1 MSGGWG
7 SGRCGRASTRPPLGD
22 AWSSTCSGRWL
33 SSVIAVAVV
42 GGTSL
47 DGGKGSLLGT
57 FTAAIQFS
65 ALNNAL
71 NLLSVTSY
79 WQYVA
84 VGIVLLLALVIA
96 GLRDGRIVFRRT

>member
-1 MSGGWG
+1 M
-7 SGRCGRASTRPPLGD
+7 
-22 AWSSTCSGRWL
+22 
-33 SSVIAVAVV
+33 V

-47 DGGKGSLLGT
+47 DDGKGSLLGT
-57 FTAAIQFS
+57 FTAAILFS

-96 GLRDGRIVFRRT
+96 VLRDGRIVFRRT